1 MVSIV
6 EDPSHGPLAWS
17 TGDVSTAPQQ
27 NILGIP
33 RCAEMHTH
41 TCMYIIYIYIYIY
54 ILCTYVYMYMHMHM
68 YLCVCNIVIFYT
80 EMSIPSIPKF

>member
-54 ILCTYVYMYMHMHM
+54 IYIMHICVYVYAYA
-68 YLCVCNIVIFYT
+68 YVSVCV
-80 EMSIPSIPKF
+80 